1 MDGKFFFFFLNGKF
15 FVFFFWMASFF
26 VGKLKFKKTV
36 IMYGKNI

>member
-1 MDGKFFFFFLNGKF
+1 MDGKFFFLFFEWQ
-15 FVFFFWMASFF
+15 VFF